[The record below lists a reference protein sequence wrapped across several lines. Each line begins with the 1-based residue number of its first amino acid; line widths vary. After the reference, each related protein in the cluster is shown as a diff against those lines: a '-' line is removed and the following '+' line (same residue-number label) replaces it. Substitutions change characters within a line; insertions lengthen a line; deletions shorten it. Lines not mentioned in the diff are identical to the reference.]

1 MRPAGALRRGAKGTL
16 PCPPSRRLPGV
27 PQSPQSRR
35 RGRAAVRGSAERYA
49 CFLGEEFPLWGQPEP
64 CFPLPVGLF
73 VLWPFVL
80 SLLGFARSFQRA
92 GGRCGG
98 KVAEIPGIKFAG
110 AATAG
115 RAPLWGLRPRAMS
128 LYVTR
133 PRDGD
138 GFTGAGGDASA
149 GGAAGAPW
157 GAAPP
162 RAAAGP
168 LGAAGNP
175 RPCGRHRDVRTLL
188 VHRGRD
194 GQGTDRA
201 ETGREV
207 TATEDF

>member
-1 MRPAGALRRGAKGTL
+1 M
-16 PCPPSRRLPGV
+16 PCPPPRRLPGV

-35 RGRAAVRGSAERYA
+35 RGCAAVRGSAERYA
-49 CFLGEEFPLWGQPEP
+49 CFLGEEVPLWGQPEP
-64 CFPLPVGLF
+64 CSPLPAGLF

-92 GGRCGG
+92 GWRCGG

-115 RAPLWGLRPRAMS
+115 RAPLRGLRPRAMS
-128 LYVTR
+128 LCVTR
-133 PRDGD
+133 TRDG
-138 GFTGAGGDASA
+138 FVAPGAGCDAGA

-162 RAAAGP
+162 HAAAGP
-168 LGAAGNP
+168 LGAAGNR
-175 RPCGRHRDVRTLL
+175 RPCGRHPDVRTFL

-194 GQGTDRA
+194 GQGTDRG